1 MALAEGMKITLVY
14 APAPRQ
20 VLECE
25 LELPA
30 GSTLAD
36 ALRHSGWLSHHPELG
51 DDATIPC
58 GIWGRQAPRETV
70 LRAADRVEFW
80 RDLRVD
86 PKVARR
92 ERFRSQGAKTAGLFA
107 QRRPGAKSGY

>member
-1 MALAEGMKITLVY
+1 MKIILAY
-14 APAPRQ
+14 APASGQ

-25 LELPA
+25 LELPN

-36 ALRHSGWLSHHPELG
+36 ALRHSGWLSRYPELG
-51 DDATIPC
+51 DDATIRC
-58 GIWGRQAPRETV
+58 GIWGRQAARETM
-70 LRAADRVEFW
+70 LREADRVEFW
-80 RDLRVD
+80 RGLRVD

-107 QRRPGAKSGY
+107 QRRPGAKWGY

>member
-1 MALAEGMKITLVY
+1 MKITLVY
-14 APAPRQ
+14 APAPRE
-20 VLECE
+20 VLERE
-25 LELPA
+25 LELPD

-36 ALRHSGWLSHHPELG
+36 ALQRSGWLPQHPELAS
-51 DDATIPC
+51 DAVIRC
-58 GIWGRQAPRETV
+58 GIWGRKAARETV
-70 LRAADRVEFW
+70 LREADRVEFW

-107 QRRPGAKSGY
+107 QRRPGAKWGY

>member
-1 MALAEGMKITLVY
+1 MKVTLVY
-14 APAPRQ
+14 SPAARQ
-20 VLECE
+20 LLECE
-25 LELPA
+25 LELPP
-30 GSTLAD
+30 GSTLD
-36 ALRHSGWLSHHPELG
+36 YALQRSGWLQLHPELAS
-51 DDATIPC
+51 DEAIAC
-58 GIWGRQAPRETV
+58 GIWGRKAARQTPLRES
-70 LRAADRVEFW
+70 DRVEFW

>member
-1 MALAEGMKITLVY
+1 MVPAEGMKIILVY

-20 VLECE
+20 VLELE
-25 LELPA
+25 LELPH

-36 ALRHSGWLSHHPELG
+36 ALQHSAWLSRHPELG
-51 DDATIPC
+51 NDAAVCC
-58 GIWGRQAPRETV
+58 GIWGRKASRETV
-70 LRAADRVEFW
+70 LRESDRVEFW
-80 RDLRVD
+80 RGLRVD

-107 QRRPGAKSGY
+107 QSRPGAKSGY